1 MLGFHQPV
9 SEKLFNARLGVA
21 GLESKKTNECI
32 NYKGG
37 TCPCRRRE
45 RHGKGCE
52 ICGNERP
59 AGAQEGAGRPIHHR
73 VGDVPRQ
80 ALQAANIERARFAV
94 LGVVINA
101 LDAAGAAAGA
111 NGLNIALD
119 ANLVTDIRSIAS
131 AVKGAVP
138 VTAKLIHAARSVR
151 LISPFKHVRLVTYAA
166 KR

>member
-1 MLGFHQPV
+1 MSALITRVEHALAAAASDTVKVVKFVETSVLPV
-9 SEKLFNARLGVA
+9 LKKAQADQSTI
-21 GLESKKTNECI
+21 ESATSLVR
-32 NYKGG
+32 
-37 TCPCRRRE
+37 PSRRPTS
-45 RHGKGCE
+45 
-52 ICGNERP
+52 NERDSRSSAWSSTP
-59 AGAQEGAGRPIHHR
+59 SMPLAP
-73 VGDVPRQ
+73 
-80 ALQAANIERARFAV
+80 
-94 LGVVINA
+94 
-101 LDAAGAAAGA
+101 GA